1 MLPPCTT
8 LSNAMKRL
16 LSLWATLLLA
26 APGPAGEA
34 PAGRYAVVVS
44 PETLAQPDWAEAV
57 RLLQA
62 RHTAELL
69 VVAAEPAAW
78 RDALRRVQPRYV
90 GFVARPEE
98 IDQEYVARI
107 HRTARV
113 IDADPYEDFLWGII
127 TGASAKDALRLARG
141 SDDLSVGNV
150 VSLTNLRP
158 EVTTNLLVLS
168 DQQAGGWQ
176 LKEGNLLTNG
186 VGGTTSVLRFLDF
199 LTRHELDAVVASG
212 HASPFNVELSYRQG
226 AVIAAANRLYLLD
239 AHDFQAWVALVGA
252 GAKPGEKW
260 YQSVAGPA
268 ARAQWATL
276 HPQWELPLSSRP
288 KVFLAAGTCL
298 VGNPLRSADSLVV
311 TLLSAG
317 GFNQCVGY
325 TLEPKTGAGGWGT
338 LRLWEA
344 LAGSLTLTEAAYLAN
359 QELISDLLRE
369 CPPAAEWLLDTAA
382 GIPNPKEAAAM
393 RARLLAGVA
402 EPRRAWLLN
411 TLYDLDG
418 LAVYG
423 DPRWG
428 ARLCGA
434 GAEASARWE
443 TVAGGWCLRLLA
455 NRTAPSTGRYLF
467 LLPERAASP
476 QVSDAGG
483 LSVGITDEFVV
494 IEPAKLETGQERIIR
509 LTSGT
514 RKEAAK

>member
-1 MLPPCTT
+1 
-8 LSNAMKRL
+8 MKRL
-16 LSLWATLLLA
+16 LSLWVTLLLA
-26 APGPAGEA
+26 VPGLAGEA

-57 RLLQA
+57 RVLQA

-69 VVAAEPAAW
+69 VVASEPAAW

-98 IDQEYVARI
+98 IDQDYVARI

-113 IDADPYEDFLWGII
+113 MDADPYEDFLWGII

-141 SDDLSVGNV
+141 SDDLTVGNV

-168 DQQAGGWQ
+168 DQLAGGWQ

-186 VGGTTSVLRFLDF
+186 VGGTTSVLRLLDF
-199 LTRHELDAVVASG
+199 LTRHEIEAVVASG

-226 AVIAAANRLYLLD
+226 AVVSAANRLYLLD
-239 AHDFQAWVALVGA
+239 SHDFQAWLALVGA
-252 GAKPGEKW
+252 DAKFGEKW
-260 YQSVAGPA
+260 YQAAGGQA

-276 HPQWELPLSSRP
+276 HPQWELPFSTNP
-288 KVFLAAGTCL
+288 KIFLAAGTCL

-325 TLEPKTGAGGWGT
+325 TLEPKNGAAGWGT

-344 LAGSLTLTEAAYLAN
+344 LAGSVTLAEASYLAS
-359 QELISDLLRE
+359 QELIDDLVRE
-369 CPPAAEWLLDTAA
+369 CPLATERLRENVSENA
-382 GIPNPKEAAAM
+382 NPREAAAL
-393 RARLLAGVA
+393 RARMMAGVA

-411 TLYDLDG
+411 TLHDLDG
-418 LAVYG
+418 LAFYG
-423 DPRWG
+423 DPLW
-428 ARLCGA
+428 AVRLCGT
-434 GAEASARWE
+434 GAEANARWE
-443 TVAGGWCLRLLA
+443 TTASGWQLRLTA

-467 LLPERAASP
+467 FLPARATPPLHVA
-476 QVSDAGG
+476 DAGG
-483 LSVGITDEFVV
+483 LSVRLTDEFVV
-494 IEPAKLETGQERIIR
+494 IEPTKLDAAMERVIH
-509 LTSGT
+509 LTIGT
-514 RKEAAK
+514 VGKTLE